1 MAEDMI
7 DNTHGRFMIRSAEGR
22 RSKIVDSDDKNIDDD
37 NPLFVQINVAPRFLI
52 ALHITPTKNR
62 RKNMY

>member
-1 MAEDMI
+1 MI

-52 ALHITPTKNR
+52 ALHITPTKNSSNKR
-62 RKNMY
+62 DRTDN